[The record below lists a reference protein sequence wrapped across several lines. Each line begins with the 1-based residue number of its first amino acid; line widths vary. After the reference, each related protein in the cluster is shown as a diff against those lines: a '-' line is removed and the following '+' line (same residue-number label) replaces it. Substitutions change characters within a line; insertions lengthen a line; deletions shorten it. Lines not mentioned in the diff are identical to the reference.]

1 MEASVDQPGW
11 TSNWYGIGSS
21 SKTFIHDYVSSG
33 VVGDFSYAKASNG
46 VTDTIY
52 ILGQASGSSNVNL
65 VVPDSIEGI
74 TNIKIASYAFDGNTL
89 LKSVDLGHS
98 VTAVN
103 GYAFRSNSSL
113 AQVIIPASCT
123 VIKNYAFQYCSN
135 CALKCEAASQP
146 STFEANW
153 NSSSCPVTWGY
164 VR

>member
-1 MEASVDQPGW
+1 M
-11 TSNWYGIGSS
+11 
-21 SKTFIHDYVSSG
+21 
-33 VVGDFSYAKASNG
+33 
-46 VTDTIY
+46 
-52 ILGQASGSSNVNL
+52 NL

-113 AQVIIPASCT
+113 AQIIIPASCT
-123 VIKNYAFQYCSN
+123 VIKNYAFQYCSK
-135 CALKCEAASQP
+135 CALKCEIASLP
-146 STFEANW
+146 STWESEW